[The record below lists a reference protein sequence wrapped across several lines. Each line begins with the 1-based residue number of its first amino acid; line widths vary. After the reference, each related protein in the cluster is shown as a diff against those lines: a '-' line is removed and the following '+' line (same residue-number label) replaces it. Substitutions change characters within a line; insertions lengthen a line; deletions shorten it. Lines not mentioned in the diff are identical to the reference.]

1 MSWERE
7 VGTTVLQSG
16 EAAAVCEKPKS
27 SPSFNELLEEL
38 DSVGCVFVLLH

>member
-7 VGTTVLQSG
+7 VGTTVLQSS
-16 EAAAVCEKPKS
+16 EAAAVSEKPKS